1 MWVVLIF
8 FCVVRWS
15 LLKLTPIHLSLNK
28 VVQCSSPT
36 LWSNYA
42 PTIAQ
47 VLICTTYTWCGSN
60 WRHFALSSQHKK
72 ICTQLKPLS
81 LRRKCFCKDVDCWLW
96 SYHDWKMYFSNHR
109 GVFTNDRLANHSPNR
124 VHTLQIHLCTT
135 KIPRRCNPQIE
146 RYNHLINDRGF
157 SINGMKA
164 FFLHFFAA

>member
-60 WRHFALSSQHKK
+60 WRHFALSIRKYVHNWNHFHCEESVSAKTSTAGCDHIMIEK
-72 ICTQLKPLS
+72 CTFLTIAES
-81 LRRKCFCKDVDCWLW
+81 LPTIVWPIIHQTEYILCRYIYVLRKFQGDAIRR
-96 SYHDWKMYFSNHR
+96 SN
-109 GVFTNDRLANHSPNR
+109 G
-124 VHTLQIHLCTT
+124 I
-135 KIPRRCNPQIE
+135 II
-146 RYNHLINDRGF
+146 
-157 SINGMKA
+157 
-164 FFLHFFAA
+164 